1 MLTNLVGLVSAH
13 FARLARILLV
23 ARILLGANENHS
35 HLGLARILL
44 CGKKATVTNCYNSA
58 LDTGRFYMIKS
69 APAPGTVLAKA
80 KTVPGGVGAKKSP
93 DRGRGWHE
101 LC

>member
-23 ARILLGANENHS
+23 ARILLGANDSHS

-44 CGKKATVTNCYNSA
+44 CGKKATFTNCYNYT
-58 LDTGRFYMIKS
+58 LDTGQFYMIKL

-80 KTVPGGVGAKKSP
+80 KTMPGWVWTQKSP
-93 DRGRGWHE
+93 FRGWHE
-101 LC
+101 TC